1 MVSEKIS
8 YQGKNVIVTGA
19 ASGLGRCLSIH
30 FSKKGANLILIDK
43 NGPLLKQVCFEINN
57 LKGNVDS
64 HVIDLSELEVLP
76 DNIDTILMG
85 YDRID
90 VLVNCAGIEVDGF
103 VDDTP
108 IEGFRE
114 NYDVNLYAPL
124 LLSQK
129 VIPLMKKA
137 GRGQIVNVSSDMAK
151 RSIPGR
157 SAYCMTKSALSALT
171 ETLRLEL
178 APYNIDA
185 VLVFPSVLDTPF
197 RKNIKYYGRITKQTF
212 NDVRKRNNPSIVASY
227 IIRDLEKRKLIIKKL
242 SFVKCFLLLSYIFLF
257 IAGFIIRKTMKPE
270 EMNL

>member
-1 MVSEKIS
+1 MLSKKIS

-114 NYDVNLYAPL
+114 NYFCLGSKQNLFYSYL
-124 LLSQK
+124 R
-129 VIPLMKKA
+129 IPT
-137 GRGQIVNVSSDMAK
+137 
-151 RSIPGR
+151 PG
-157 SAYCMTKSALSALT
+157 K
-171 ETLRLEL
+171 
-178 APYNIDA
+178 
-185 VLVFPSVLDTPF
+185 
-197 RKNIKYYGRITKQTF
+197 
-212 NDVRKRNNPSIVASY
+212 SY
-227 IIRDLEKRKLIIKKL
+227 IYLN
-242 SFVKCFLLLSYIFLF
+242 SFYFYFAK
-257 IAGFIIRKTMKPE
+257 
-270 EMNL
+270 